1 MGIIIKLPGI
11 TRKWPGIIIIF
22 GGGHGNTLVY
32 FGIMITNSAKLG
44 IIKVISPWYHII
56 HKSALLFHTIHMY
69 LDTYWNLSTRTAMS
83 RGKNP

>member
-44 IIKVISPWYHII
+44 IIKVISPQTIFTLYI
-56 HKSALLFHTIHMY
+56 HTHT
-69 LDTYWNLSTRTAMS
+69 DVS
-83 RGKNP
+83 

>member
-44 IIKVISPWYHII
+44 IIKVISPFPE
-56 HKSALLFHTIHMY
+56 SSP
-69 LDTYWNLSTRTAMS
+69 DTYAYAYKLTKDTYVSM
-83 RGKNP
+83 KEYLVMYVPIYHM

>member
-44 IIKVISPWYHII
+44 IIKVISPIVCII
-56 HKSALLFHTIHMY
+56 PYRMI
-69 LDTYWNLSTRTAMS
+69 
-83 RGKNP
+83 